1 MLWNNACFYGC
12 FAPGHGP
19 WEDATSPRS
28 WAHALQHPHT
38 IPSTCQPFSPLSPHL
53 PPSPFLFI
61 FSRAAFSCW
70 SHQKSPIHCSTP
82 PWWGF
87 RNCFLWGPLTVS
99 HSLRGLYPL
108 GYITAGWIVW
118 IGEKQDG
125 NREKQSCSSR
135 THADL
140 EILTPAPSSLL
151 SQSVSWWV
159 NLSLHLYS
167 GELQK
172 L

>member
-1 MLWNNACFYGC
+1 MPAFMAALLQATGPEKVRQAQGAEYMPSSILTPFP
-12 FAPGHGP
+12 AP
-19 WEDATSPRS
+19 ASPS
-28 WAHALQHPHT
+28 HHSVPIFLL
-38 IPSTCQPFSPLSPHL
+38 PLC
-53 PPSPFLFI
+53 LFI
-61 FSRAAFSCW
+61 FSGAPFSSW
-70 SHQKSPIHCSTP
+70 SHQKSTIHYSTP
-82 PWWGF
+82 PWWGV

-108 GYITAGWIVW
+108 GYIMAGWIIW

-135 THADL
+135 PHADL

-151 SQSVSWWV
+151 SQSVSWRV
-159 NLSLHLYS
+159 NLSPHLYS